1 MSIDPGLLERARAA
15 GDRLAEAERQAFLAR
30 ADYHTAIRRMH
41 LAGGS
46 LREVAQALSLSH
58 QRVQQIVRA
67 AGGSWW
73 MVWKSRRA
81 ARDPVCTWCGR
92 PPAEVSKL
100 IAGPKVFICDA
111 CVEAAERGMSG
122 ADGATGGSRRPAT
135 AGTRP
140 RCAFCRKRAN
150 ETRRIVTGAA
160 SVCSECLA
168 VCREILD
175 HGAG

>member
-1 MSIDPGLLERARAA
+1 MAIDPNLLEKARAA
-15 GDRLAEAERQAFLAR
+15 GDRLAEAERQALLAR
-30 ADYHTAIRRMH
+30 ADYHTAIRRVH

-46 LREVAQALSLSH
+46 LREVARALSLSH

-73 MVWKSRRA
+73 MAWRNRRA
-81 ARDPVCTWCGR
+81 AREPVCTWCGC

-111 CVEAAERGMSG
+111 CVAAAERAMSD
-122 ADGATGGSRRPAT
+122 ADVTGGALQSAKADRK
-135 AGTRP
+135 P
-140 RCAFCRKRAN
+140 RCAFCYRRAT
-150 ETRRIVTGAA
+150 ETRQIVTGAA

-175 HGAG
+175 GSAA